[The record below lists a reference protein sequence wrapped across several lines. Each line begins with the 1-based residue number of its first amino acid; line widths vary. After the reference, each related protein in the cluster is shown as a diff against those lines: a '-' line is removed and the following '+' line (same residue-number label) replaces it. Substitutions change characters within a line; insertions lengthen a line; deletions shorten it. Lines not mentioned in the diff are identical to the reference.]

1 MLSQFVLRLGNCS
14 DGERLVPSVQVDI
27 DTAPMPDASLEK
39 SDVDWKIPESRGPL
53 YVGALEDPE
62 ARILGATAAND
73 AAERRRS
80 AIVLRACVEKSTVLI
95 CLVKFFSCLIQDSSI
110 KALW

>member
-1 MLSQFVLRLGNCS
+1 MLSQFILRLGNCP

-39 SDVDWKIPESRGPL
+39 SDVDWNTPESGGPL
-53 YVGALEDPE
+53 YVDALEDPE
-62 ARILGATAAND
+62 ARIPGAIAAND

-80 AIVLRACVEKSTVLI
+80 AIALRACVEKRTVLT
-95 CLVKFFSCLIQDSSI
+95 CLVKFFHVLVRDLSI